1 MAPNPQDP
9 HAGQPVL
16 RAGSPVADA
25 RLVAIMIHGRGASA
39 ENILQL
45 AREFHAADIAYLAP
59 QAAGSTWYPYSFLSP
74 IEQNEPG
81 ITFWPACHRD
91 PDRRRHAARDSART
105 DRADG
110 IFARRL
116 FVAGIRA
123 RHPRQYAAIAGFSG
137 GVIGP
142 PGTPRDYAGTFDRT
156 PVFLGC
162 SDVDPH
168 IPLER
173 VHETAA
179 VFRRMG
185 ASVDERI
192 YPGMGHT
199 VANDELEAV
208 DALLSEP
215 SAGMSDGPAK

>member
-81 ITFWPACHRD
+81 ISSGLRVIERLIDDVTRQGIQPERIVLMGFSQGACL
-91 PDRRRHAARDSART
+91 SLE
-105 DRADG
+105 
-110 IFARRL
+110 FA
-116 FVAGIRA
+116 A
-123 RHPRQYAAIAGFSG
+123 RHPRRYAAIAGFSG

-208 DALLSEP
+208 DALLS
-215 SAGMSDGPAK
+215 A

>member
-81 ITFWPACHRD
+81 ISSGLRVIERLIDDVTRQGIQPERIVLMGFSQGACL
-91 PDRRRHAARDSART
+91 SLE
-105 DRADG
+105 
-110 IFARRL
+110 FA
-116 FVAGIRA
+116 A
-123 RHPRQYAAIAGFSG
+123 RHPRRYTAIAGFSG

-208 DALLSEP
+208 DALLS
-215 SAGMSDGPAK
+215 A

>member
-16 RAGSPVADA
+16 RAGSPVADS

-45 AREFHAADIAYLAP
+45 AREFRAADIAYLAP

-81 ITFWPACHRD
+81 ISSGLRVIERLIDDITRQGIQPERVVLMGFSQGACL
-91 PDRRRHAARDSART
+91 SLE
-105 DRADG
+105 
-110 IFARRL
+110 FA
-116 FVAGIRA
+116 A
-123 RHPRQYAAIAGFSG
+123 RHPRRYAAIAGFSG

-179 VFRRMG
+179 VFRGMG
-185 ASVDERI
+185 ATVDERI

-208 DALLSEP
+208 DALLS
-215 SAGMSDGPAK
+215 A